1 MMNQMQEYLAD
12 HHDEMID
19 LTKRIINI
27 DSTPSYVAGVQQVA
41 DILNDKMQEL
51 GMKTRQID
59 RGKPGTVLI
68 GELTG
73 TVDEAPVILDGHMD
87 TVFPVGTAKRRP
99 FKIDGDKMYGPG
111 IFDMKPGLVIGLFA
125 IQALQH
131 FHLIKRPIKFIMVSD
146 EEKLHIDSNAYD
158 IIANE
163 SKGGAYGLNLEGS
176 EATNEVSTHNRGGMI
191 VDVTVHGRA
200 AHSGAAP
207 EKGRSAILE
216 LAHQII
222 QLSAL
227 TDLTKGI
234 HVNCGVIQGGTSE
247 NIIPDTATTSLGV
260 RFKTIAQRDQL
271 LKQIQQIAKDQTVP
285 DTTTDVKVRTRID
298 VMEETPAVK
307 DLFNDLNDVAQD
319 LGMPKLQAAGDGGSS
334 DAGIM
339 DTHGVPSID
348 SLGPVGSGAH
358 TEQETASA
366 QSLVDRASLIA
377 NLIAKRG

>member
-1 MMNQMQEYLAD
+1 MNQIQEYLAD
-12 HHDEMID
+12 HQDEMIN
-19 LTKRIINI
+19 LTQKIINI
-27 DSTPSYVAGVQQVA
+27 DSTPSYVGGVQQVA
-41 DILNDKMQEL
+41 DILNQKMQEL
-51 GMKTRQID
+51 GMRTRQID

-68 GELTG
+68 GELAG

-87 TVFPVGTAKRRP
+87 TVFPVGTAQERP
-99 FKIDGDKMYGPG
+99 FKLNGDKMTGPG

-131 FHLIKRPIKFIMVSD
+131 FNLIKRPIKFIMVSD
-146 EEKLHIDSNAYD
+146 EEKLHIDSNAYN

-163 SKGGAYGLNLEGS
+163 AQGGAYGLNLEGS
-176 EATNEVSTHNRGGMI
+176 EAGNEISTHNRGGMI

-200 AHSGAAP
+200 AHSGAEP

-227 TDLTKGI
+227 TDLDKGI
-234 HVNCGVIQGGTSE
+234 HVNCGMIKGGISE
-247 NIIPDTATTSLGV
+247 NIIPDTATTALGV
-260 RFKTIAQRDQL
+260 RFKTVAQRDRL
-271 LKQIQQIAKDQTVP
+271 LDQIKKIAQDQTVP

-298 VMEETPAVK
+298 VMEETPEVK
-307 DLFNDLNDVAQD
+307 ALFNDFNEVAQD
-319 LGMPKLQAAGDGGSS
+319 LGLGKLHAAGDGGSS

-339 DTHGVPSID
+339 DTHGVPSVD

-358 TEQETASA
+358 TAHEYASA
-366 QSLVDRASLIA
+366 QSLVNRAALIA
-377 NLIAKRG
+377 NLIDRRG